1 MSKKLNPKHLEAWR
15 LFLTTHTTL
24 VKTIDSQLNDADQ
37 IPLNWYD
44 VLIELYEAPDRRLR
58 MSDLANRVLLTRSG
72 LTRLVDRL
80 EKADYITRSPDPD
93 DRRGYYASITESG
106 IDAMRQAWKVYSA
119 SIQQAFADHINPEEA
134 EFLID
139 ILSRMLDNQSLNTN
153 SKT

>member
-106 IDAMRQAWKVYSA
+106 INAMRQAWKVYST